1 MSKFQEI
8 QEELR
13 AVFSGR
19 GFKLLD
25 TLIPLLVF
33 LVLNR
38 MASLTA
44 ALAGAL
50 AAAIAFSVLRI
61 IQKDSLVYAL
71 VGMGSVVLAAGASY
85 LSGSG
90 SAFFL
95 PGVVSGGLTVLVCLG
110 SALLK
115 RPVAAL
121 TSHLTRGWPLD
132 WYWHESIRPAYSE
145 VSLLWAAAFA
155 SRTGLEYW
163 LLQRG
168 ELNAL
173 GTVNI
178 LLGWPYTILILILSY
193 LYGLW
198 RLDRLAGPSV
208 AEFKAGAEPPWVGQ
222 KRGF

>member
-1 MSKFQEI
+1 MGRFQEI
-8 QEELR
+8 KEELR

-25 TLIPLLVF
+25 TLVPLLVF
-33 LVLNR
+33 VALNR
-38 MASLTA
+38 WASLTA
-44 ALAGAL
+44 ALVGAL
-50 AAAIAFSVLRI
+50 AAAIAFSMLRI
-61 IQKDSLVYAL
+61 VQKESLVYAL
-71 VGMGSVVLAAGASY
+71 VGLGSAVLAAGASY

-95 PGVVSGGLTVLVCLG
+95 PGVVSGGLTVLICLG

-132 WYWHESIRPAYSE
+132 WYWQERVRPAYSE
-145 VSLLWAAAFA
+145 VSVLWAAAFA

-163 LLQRG
+163 LLHRG
-168 ELNAL
+168 EVNTL
-173 GTVNI
+173 GTVNL

-198 RLDRLAGPSV
+198 RLGRLAGPSV
-208 AEFKAGAEPPWVGQ
+208 EEFKAGAKPPWEGQ
-222 KRGF
+222 QRGF